1 MLLDELLTRIRSR
14 KRFYIILFS
23 VLALTIVGTFYIF
36 FIRIPSEQSEDAKRA
51 DSTRKGIAPRES
63 VKRTQVKSDP
73 LPTREDL
80 MAGRD
85 QRWQFQTVEG
95 HIRHLYGGRLKVSG
109 LDEDRIASTA
119 QAMLPTFGLS
129 EGSLADR
136 AEPAGGRRSEGV
148 QVYLIQ
154 HLHQARPVFGSRMRV
169 VVDYP
174 KSEILSFNL
183 NEMKEVYGDLPG
195 TVLKPEAI
203 RQRLKQFSSEAKLL
217 EEKGL
222 FVFPDRAGRARLVYQ
237 ARSTGEGTY
246 RPDTEIWLLDAS
258 TGKIIHRNSIVISD
272 EYKSLK

>member
-14 KRFYIILFS
+14 KRFYIILSFI
-23 VLALTIVGTFYIF
+23 LALVCFATFYVF
-36 FIRIPSEQSEDAKRA
+36 FMRSPSEQTEDATAADPNVKRKT
-51 DSTRKGIAPRES
+51 SRES
-63 VKRTQVKSDP
+63 AKRPQVKSDP

-85 QRWQFQTVEG
+85 QRWQLETVKG
-95 HIRHLYGGRLKVSG
+95 RIRNLYGGRLKVSD
-109 LDEDRIASTA
+109 LDESRIASTA

-148 QVYLIQ
+148 QVYFIQ

-183 NEMKEVYGDLPG
+183 NEMKEVHGDLPNA
-195 TVLKPEAI
+195 VLKPESI

-217 EEKGL
+217 DEKGL